1 MSETKATAYDVI
13 TDRVVAMLE
22 KGVCPWSK
30 PWTTRGGFGAPVNVT
45 GRRYSG
51 VNVFMLASQ
60 GYGTPVWMTF
70 NQAKAHG
77 GSVKKGEKGTPVV
90 YYKVIEKT
98 KMVDGVEKI
107 DRVFFLRY
115 FTVFNVEQT
124 EGVKLPKTTAAI
136 VEAATT
142 APVAD
147 VQAVI
152 SAAEAIVDGYVKA
165 PGGPAM
171 VLGGDVA
178 CYSPSTDTIRVPQ
191 RDAFKSPASAYATMF
206 HEMAHSTGHAS
217 RLAREGVTNFGRFGD
232 HAYSFEELVAEMTA
246 TYLAAEA
253 GIVEETIE
261 NSAAYLAHWVSVL
274 KSDKQMIVRAASAAQ
289 KAANLILGVTAVAA
303 KEEDEEKAA

>member
-77 GSVKKGEKGTPVV
+77 GTVKKGERGTPVV

-98 KMVDGVEKI
+98 KMVDGVEKV

-136 VEAATT
+136 VEAAKT

-147 VQAVI
+147 VLTVV
-152 SAAEAIVDGYVKA
+152 SAAEAIVEGYKRA
-165 PGGPAM
+165 PGAPTIRY
-171 VLGGDVA
+171 GGDVA
-178 CYSPSTDTIRVPQ
+178 YYSSARDEIRVPEM
-191 RDAFKSPASAYATMF
+191 ASFKSAAFAYATLF
-206 HEMAHSTGHAS
+206 HEIAHSTGHAS
-217 RLAREGVTNFGRFGD
+217 RLAREGVTNAARFGD

-261 NSAAYLAHWVSVL
+261 NNAAYLAHWVSVL
-274 KSDKQMIVRAASAAQ
+274 KSDKQMIVRAARAAQ
-289 KAANLILGVTAVAA
+289 KAANLVLGVDPPGVG
-303 KEEDEEKAA
+303 DEGGRVNS